1 MPNAL
6 IKKHM
11 TVYGEAFRYG
21 VTGLVC
27 FGVDFLSLIVGTEIF
42 HIYYLFSTAIAFVV
56 GFIVNYVLS
65 VKWVFLQRKLSN
77 KNQERSVFLVIAL
90 VGLGLTEFCMWFF
103 TDIVGVY
110 YIYSKLLTTGTVFIW
125 NFGAKK
131 KILF

>member
-1 MPNAL
+1 
-6 IKKHM
+6 
-11 TVYGEAFRYG
+11 
-21 VTGLVC
+21 
-27 FGVDFLSLIVGTEIF
+27 VGTEIF
-42 HIYYLFSTAIAFVV
+42 HIYYLVSTAIAFVV

-77 KNQERSVFLVIAL
+77 KNQERSVFLMIAL